1 MVLYIVVTSVICIAA
16 DMMGQ
21 QTETLLAGSLAK
33 ALCCIL
39 LMMEVL
45 KAFVSFCKAVCHYV
59 NYASIQS

>member
-1 MVLYIVVTSVICIAA
+1 MVLYIVVISVICIAA

-39 LMMEVL
+39 LMEVL